1 MSKQSKFF
9 ILLATTLIVLSGC
22 EDKAPANTQA
32 QTIEVGV
39 ITLQEQAIALQQE
52 LSGRVKAKLVSQVR
66 PQIGGIIKEQLF
78 KEGSFVKQGEVL
90 YLIDS
95 ATYQATLNQAKAS
108 LQSAKVDVLN
118 AKTKSQRYEELLKF
132 DGTSKQE
139 ADDAKAVYLQAEALV
154 QEKEANLE
162 SAKIDLERTKI
173 KAPISG
179 YISISNVTQ
188 GALVSANQS
197 DALATIRDTSSVY
210 VDLSQ
215 SNTQLLALRKLL
227 SQENIQKGSTDV
239 TLILS
244 DESTYEHK
252 GQLQL
257 QEIAVDESTG
267 SVTLRAQFSNTEGIL
282 LPGMFVRAT
291 IQGAIDTKAFL
302 LPQQAVSRDSKANPI
317 ITLVKDD
324 NTTVKQMITT
334 QRAIGNKWLVTSGIN
349 NNDKIIIEGL
359 NKINEKSQMLKII
372 QQLCHSLFK
381 RLKPCNI
388 F

>member
-78 KEGSFVKQGEVL
+78 KEGSFVKQGDVL

-324 NTTVKQMITT
+324 NTTIKQMITT
-334 QRAIGNKWLVTSGIN
+334 QRAIGNKWLVTSGIS

-359 NKINEKSQMLKII
+359 NKINEKSHVNPIDVSSKYLENK
-372 QQLCHSLFK
+372 
-381 RLKPCNI
+381 
-388 F
+388 

>member
-95 ATYQATLNQAKAS
+95 ATYQATFNQAKAS

-324 NTTVKQMITT
+324 STTIKQMITT

-359 NKINEKSQMLKII
+359 NKINEKSHVNPIDVSSKYLENK
-372 QQLCHSLFK
+372 
-381 RLKPCNI
+381 
-388 F
+388 

>member
-32 QTIEVGV
+32 KTIEVGV

-78 KEGSFVKQGEVL
+78 KEGSFVKQGDVL

-324 NTTVKQMITT
+324 NTTIKQMITT

-359 NKINEKSQMLKII
+359 NKINEKSHVNPIDVSSKYLENK
-372 QQLCHSLFK
+372 
-381 RLKPCNI
+381 
-388 F
+388 

>member
-78 KEGSFVKQGEVL
+78 KEGSFVKQGDVL

-227 SQENIQKGSTDV
+227 SQENIQKGSADV

-324 NTTVKQMITT
+324 STTIKQMITT

-359 NKINEKSQMLKII
+359 NKINEKSHVNPIDVSSKYLENK
-372 QQLCHSLFK
+372 
-381 RLKPCNI
+381 
-388 F
+388 

>member
-32 QTIEVGV
+32 KTIEVGV

-154 QEKEANLE
+154 QEKEANLK

-324 NTTVKQMITT
+324 STTIKQMITT

-359 NKINEKSQMLKII
+359 NKINEKSHVNPIDVSSKYLENK
-372 QQLCHSLFK
+372 
-381 RLKPCNI
+381 
-388 F
+388 

>member
-78 KEGSFVKQGEVL
+78 KEGSFVKQGKVL

-324 NTTVKQMITT
+324 STTIKQMITT

-359 NKINEKSQMLKII
+359 NKINEKSHVNPIDVSSKYLENK
-372 QQLCHSLFK
+372 
-381 RLKPCNI
+381 
-388 F
+388 

>member
-78 KEGSFVKQGEVL
+78 KEGSFVKQGDVL

-227 SQENIQKGSTDV
+227 GQENIQKGSTDV

-324 NTTVKQMITT
+324 STTIKQMITT

-359 NKINEKSQMLKII
+359 NKINEKSHVNPIDVSSKYLENK
-372 QQLCHSLFK
+372 
-381 RLKPCNI
+381 
-388 F
+388 

>member
-9 ILLATTLIVLSGC
+9 ILIATILVVLSGC

-95 ATYQATLNQAKAS
+95 ATYQATFNQAKAS

-139 ADDAKAVYLQAEALV
+139 ADDAKAVYLQAVALV

-162 SAKIDLERTKI
+162 SAKIDFERTKI

-188 GALVSANQS
+188 GALVSANQT

-267 SVTLRAQFSNTEGIL
+267 SVTLRAQFPNTEGIL

-324 NTTVKQMITT
+324 NTTIKQMITT
-334 QRAIGNKWLVTSGIN
+334 QRAIGNKWLVTNGIS

-359 NKINEKSQMLKII
+359 NKINEKSHVNPIDVSSKYLENK
-372 QQLCHSLFK
+372 
-381 RLKPCNI
+381 
-388 F
+388 

>member
-334 QRAIGNKWLVTSGIN
+334 QKTIGNKWLVTSGIN

-359 NKINEKSQMLKII
+359 NKINEKSHVNPIDVSSKYLENK
-372 QQLCHSLFK
+372 
-381 RLKPCNI
+381 
-388 F
+388 

>member
-78 KEGSFVKQGEVL
+78 NEGSFVKQGDVL

-324 NTTVKQMITT
+324 STTIKQMITT
-334 QRAIGNKWLVTSGIN
+334 QRAIENKWLVTSGIN

-359 NKINEKSQMLKII
+359 NKINEKSHVNPIDVSSKYLENK
-372 QQLCHSLFK
+372 
-381 RLKPCNI
+381 
-388 F
+388 